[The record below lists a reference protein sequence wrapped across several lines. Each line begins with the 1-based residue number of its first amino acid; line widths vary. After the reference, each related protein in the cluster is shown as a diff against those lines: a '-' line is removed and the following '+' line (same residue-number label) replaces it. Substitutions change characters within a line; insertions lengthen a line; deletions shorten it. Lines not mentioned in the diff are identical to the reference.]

1 MKEIVNKLNN
11 IFYGGDI
18 VIIGCSGGPDSMCL
32 LHLINTAIP
41 KVKVICAHLNHNIR
55 KNSDTEQDFVNNY
68 CISNNIIFESQKLA
82 KLKNSSE
89 AILRDKRYT
98 FFKEIITKYNAKYLL
113 TAHHGDD
120 LIETILMRIVRG
132 SNLKGYLGFQFLTK
146 QDNYQVIKPLISITK
161 EEIMEYLKINKIPYV
176 VDDSNTN
183 LYYTRNRFRHQ
194 IIPLLKKEE
203 KNILQKF
210 SQYAAEL
217 EQYYQYVDR
226 EVNSKIKIIKKNEQY
241 DLSDFITYDRL
252 IQRKIIEYIFAAI
265 YQEKLEK
272 VSRKHIALVLQMI
285 QNQKVNNYIKLP
297 GNIVIAKEHG
307 FLKIKKDVQPKM
319 HYDYL
324 LKDSVILPNNC
335 QANLVKESNKTNNN
349 CTRLLSKEIALP
361 LRIRTR
367 KNGDKLVIK
376 NMEGHKKIN
385 DIFIE
390 KKLSKEER
398 DNWPIVV
405 DAKDNILWLPGLKKT
420 NFDKAKTQKYDIIIE
435 YIEKGEKN
443 EEEKRP

>member
-11 IFYGGDI
+11 IFNDGD
-18 VIIGCSGGPDSMCL
+18 VVVIGCSGGPDSMCL
-32 LHLINTAIP
+32 LHLINTKIP

-55 KNSDTEQDFVNNY
+55 KNSATEQEFVKNY
-68 CISNNIIFESQKLA
+68 CLSNNIIFESKKLA
-82 KLKNSSE
+82 KLKNNSE

-146 QDNYQVIKPLISITK
+146 QDSYQVIKPLISIAK
-161 EEIMEYLKINKIPYV
+161 EEIMEYLKTNKIPFV

-183 LYYTRNRFRHQ
+183 LNYTRNRFRHQ

-203 KNILQKF
+203 KNSLQKF
-210 SQYAAEL
+210 NQYATEL
-217 EQYYQYVDR
+217 EQYYQFVDR
-226 EVNSKIKIIKKNEQY
+226 EVNSKIKAIKINDHY
-241 DLSDFITYDRL
+241 DLSKFITYDLL
-252 IQRKIIEYIFAAI
+252 IQRKIIENIFAGI
-265 YQEKLEK
+265 YHEKLEK
-272 VSRKHIALVLQMI
+272 VSQKHIAIVLQMI
-285 QNQKVNNYIKLP
+285 NNQKANNYIKLP
-297 GNIVIAKEHG
+297 GNIVIVKEYG
-307 FLKIKKDVQPKM
+307 FLIIKKDAQTIM
-319 HYDYL
+319 HYDYV
-324 LKDSVILPNNC
+324 LKDSVLLPNNHRI
-335 QANLVKESNKTNNN
+335 NIVKESNETNNN